1 MTANAIH
8 GADKGELAGFIPNEL
23 KASFFRAV
31 VVANERAVG
40 LFNSEHMEKAN
51 GGVNLKLSRVMRS
64 PVIRDASRAKLQ
76 EVLRVSDGVEWDF
89 V

>member
-1 MTANAIH
+1 
-8 GADKGELAGFIPNEL
+8 
-23 KASFFRAV
+23 
-31 VVANERAVG
+31 
-40 LFNSEHMEKAN
+40 
-51 GGVNLKLSRVMRS
+51 LKLSRVMRS